1 MSQRPRL
8 VHDQQYILESEE
20 QIFFSHRAR
29 LAMARQERLITRVV
43 NVDITPGAAV
53 ICHVVALNKEN
64 KFRDMREVIRNS
76 RQVLEKRQCN
86 KSGW

>member
-8 VHDQQYILESEE
+8 VHDQKYMLESEE
-20 QIFFSHRAR
+20 QIFFR

-43 NVDITPGAAV
+43 NVDITPGAAA

-64 KFRDMREVIRNS
+64 KFRNMREVIQNS
-76 RQVLEKRQCN
+76 RQALEKRQCN